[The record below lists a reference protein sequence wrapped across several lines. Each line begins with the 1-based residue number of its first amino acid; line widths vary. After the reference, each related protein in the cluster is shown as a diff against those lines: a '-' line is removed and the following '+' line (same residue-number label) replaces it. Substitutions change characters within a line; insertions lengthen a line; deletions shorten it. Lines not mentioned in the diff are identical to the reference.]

1 MTNQEKFI
9 LSRFMYK
16 IGRPILSDQ
25 EYDSLESLLE
35 NDPSITEYI
44 NRTWEDDPVPVQL
57 LKDYL
62 GEDEANK
69 ILQENGM
76 QETSL
81 FGVSAAEFK
90 AQSIKA
96 VRTMEEAYEWFNAHS
111 DMELILM
118 PKVDGNSTST
128 EYKENKHSFS
138 RTRGRG
144 GPNNYIDIT
153 TNCAYALPPVI
164 ADSILT
170 VNAEAYVPESA
181 IPYFLQFVNNV
192 NFTSPRACGLS
203 AIRRSEYSP
212 ALLKQFLKLAVFN
225 VSYGRTLSEGLDHAR
240 DLGFDVVVPY
250 VLRTFPRFNS
260 LSEFEKVMYD
270 VMGDIKRKADEIEMP
285 TDGVVVQ
292 VNDRQAFALGEAVGD
307 KYVSTNLAFKC
318 LFWDEELFESTVKE
332 IQVKKSEKSK
342 QNFSIKLIVEPVY
355 TRTGKQLQTVNM
367 FNLANLIQNDVY
379 IGDKIVFKHFNDT
392 SIEFV
397 RKVGTS
403 L

>member
-1 MTNQEKFI
+1 MNNKDTYI

-25 EYDSLESLLE
+25 EYDKLEKSLEG
-35 NDPSITEYI
+35 DPDLRQYM
-44 NRTWEDDPVPVQL
+44 NRTWEDDPIPVQL
-57 LKDYL
+57 LKEHF
-62 GEDEANK
+62 GEEETEK
-69 ILQENGM
+69 ILQENRM
-76 QETSL
+76 QETSH

-96 VRTMEEAYEWFNAHS
+96 VRTLEEAYDWFNAHCGV
-111 DMELILM
+111 ELILM
-118 PKVDGNSTST
+118 PKVDGNSTSS
-128 EYKENKHSFS
+128 EYKNNNHEFS

-153 TNCAYALPPVI
+153 TNCAYALPAVI
-164 ADSILT
+164 SDSFLT

-181 IPYFLQFVNNV
+181 IPYFLQFVQNV

-212 ALLKQFLKLAVFN
+212 GLLKQYLKLAVFN

-250 VLRTFPRFNS
+250 TLRTFPRFES
-260 LSEFEKVMYD
+260 LSEFEKIMRE
-270 VMGDIKRKADEIEMP
+270 VMGDLKRQADEIEMP

-292 VNDRQAFALGEAVGD
+292 VNDRQDFAVGESLND

-318 LFWDEELFESTVKE
+318 LFWDEELFESTVRD
-332 IQVKKSEKSK
+332 IQIIKSEKSK
-342 QNFSIKLIVEPVY
+342 QNFSVKLLVEPVL

-379 IGDKIVFKHFNDT
+379 IGDRIIFKHFNDT

-397 RKVGTS
+397 RKVET
-403 L
+403 